1 MTKGGEQNRSNLAD
15 CVSAFECNPTLENAA
30 FLKIAF
36 CENKKVTPGKEFP
49 AEDHNQFQRNELIS
63 KNFANRVHELRY
75 YDTFRNTTLMEIAIF
90 KEERDLAYKHLPLDD
105 YNAQN
110 REVRTR
116 KYLADR
122 VSAFEDNQSI
132 ENAAFIKIAQYEI
145 DNYPDGPEARI
156 NCDFSNRLTAFGSNP
171 SRVRAALLQVSLYQ
185 MKWDYDDTNEFGH
198 EELLESINI
207 WKELDRYIDDICLK
221 YLGDEDYKIFYDFKK
236 SINNLENK
244 LKSTYADAALLQ
256 IALSQMKWD
265 NDEPHELEHKVL
277 IESKAAR
284 KIFDEILKNICLTF
298 LTDREY
304 YKNEGKRNKRICLN
318 LLKDEDFTG
327 AKTREKA
334 ERQVERARDYAERKD
349 ERDRKRAKEKAER
362 KVERDLVA
370 SQERGRRKKAVQAHM
385 NAGFTL
391 QAACEKVR
399 TDMSTRVSVEA
410 LKASYYFKE

>member
-1 MTKGGEQNRSNLAD
+1 
-15 CVSAFECNPTLENAA
+15 
-30 FLKIAF
+30 
-36 CENKKVTPGKEFP
+36 
-49 AEDHNQFQRNELIS
+49 
-63 KNFANRVHELRY
+63 
-75 YDTFRNTTLMEIAIF
+75 
-90 KEERDLAYKHLPLDD
+90 
-105 YNAQN
+105 
-110 REVRTR
+110 
-116 KYLADR
+116 
-122 VSAFEDNQSI
+122 
-132 ENAAFIKIAQYEI
+132 
-145 DNYPDGPEARI
+145 
-156 NCDFSNRLTAFGSNP
+156 
-171 SRVRAALLQVSLYQ
+171 